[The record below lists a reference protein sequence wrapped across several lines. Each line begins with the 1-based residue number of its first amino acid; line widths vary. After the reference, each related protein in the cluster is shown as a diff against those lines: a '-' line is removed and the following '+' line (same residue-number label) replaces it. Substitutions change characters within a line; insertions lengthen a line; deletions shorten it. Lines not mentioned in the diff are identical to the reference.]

1 MTLPILP
8 EKTIE
13 RLSKYRRCL
22 RILINEKKTHVYSH
36 ELAKMLNLTA
46 VQVRRDIMLIGHSG
60 TLRKGYDV
68 KKLNDLLGKIIGS
81 TDDINIAIIGLGN
94 LGKAIMDYIQGK
106 SMKLS
111 VHAAFDVNPEKI
123 NRLYKGIPCFHIN
136 DLQEKAK
143 QLNISL
149 AVITTP
155 ADAVQEITD
164 KLIIAGIKGVLNY
177 TTSPLHMPANI
188 YLEEY
193 DMITS
198 LEKVAYFVKSQK

>member
-36 ELAKMLNLTA
+36 ELAKMLNITP

-136 DLQEKAK
+136 DLEEKAK
-143 QLNISL
+143 QLKISL
-149 AVITTP
+149 VVITTP